1 MKILQHL
8 TLENLK
14 KNRLRTLVTLIG
26 IMLSVAL
33 FTAVTTSVSSLQSY
47 LVRRVIHAEG
57 SWHGAAANLDAQALA
72 ELRSQPQVR
81 QLAALRPLGYTAIE
95 GPANVYKPY
104 LYLVAMEPG
113 FSELMPVHLTRG
125 RLPETAGEVLVPDH
139 LLANGGVELALG
151 EALELAPGKR
161 FRDGEALDPSIPFTP
176 THPETILPGEPHSY
190 RVVGFYERPSFESY
204 SAPGYTLLTVA
215 PASDQGTHDVW
226 FTLDRPQDVY
236 EFNRT
241 QFPDQLT
248 RINDSLLRF
257 RGQSDENTLN
267 AVLYGL
273 VAILSGLIMFG
284 SIALIYNAFA
294 ISLTER
300 TRQFGLLRS
309 LGATKRQ
316 VRQSILLEGLMLSV
330 VGIPLGILLGLA
342 GISVTFHFSRDLFAQ
357 LGGLSNAIPLRLE
370 PDGASI
376 AISAGLSLITVLLSA
391 WIPSRRAARI
401 SPLEAI
407 RSNQDV
413 RLPKGKTPTHQ
424 GLTRLFGFPGSL
436 AAKNFRRDRRKYRAT
451 VISLFLSV
459 VLFIAASS
467 FTTYLTGSMSSV
479 LQPGG
484 YDLTYYQEAEEGTSV
499 IETQALL
506 AGTPG
511 VKGVVWEESSYYEP
525 LILPAGAVNGQYLAW
540 RDKVGALQPIP
551 GVTADGSMIAM
562 HLIFLDDEAFRQLL
576 AENGLNE
583 SEYMNAA
590 SPKALVHDRIT
601 LFDQAE
607 RRYYPFELLTGSIS
621 QAVRLSVKPDYRE
634 GYYFGGVME
643 AGCYVFYQET
653 SGENLSERL
662 LVAPEEVET
671 RQVLQLGARIR
682 EMPGIAYNFLGDELK
697 VIYPLSLKAM
707 VTGQAQAETPTRFYL
722 SAPDHQGVYQQLSAT
737 LRDEG
742 MDSTQLY
749 DEAAGR
755 QTQRAIS
762 TVVQIFSYGFISLI
776 SLIAAANV
784 FNTIHTNIG
793 LRRRE
798 FAMLRSVGMER
809 GSVRRMMACESL
821 LYGSKSLIWGLPAA
835 LVINWIIYRV
845 MRQGME
851 LTFQIPWSSGLIA
864 ILSVFAV
871 VAVSTVYAM
880 KQLAR
885 ESTAQAL
892 KNENL

>member
-47 LVRRVIHAEG
+47 LVRRVIHTEG

-81 QLAALRPLGYTAIE
+81 QLAALRPLGYTAID

-104 LYLVAMEPG
+104 LYLAAMEPG
-113 FSELMPVHLTRG
+113 FTDLMPVHLTRG
-125 RLPETAGEVLVPDH
+125 RLPEMAGEVLVPEH
-139 LLANGGVELALG
+139 LLANGGVELTLG
-151 EALELAPGKR
+151 QLLELAPGDR
-161 FRDGEALDPSIPFTP
+161 VSEGEALDMSVPLDPGR
-176 THPETILPGEPHSY
+176 PETILPGESGTY
-190 RVVGFYERPSFESY
+190 RVVGFYQRPAFESY
-204 SAPGYTLLTVA
+204 SAPGYTLLTAA

-226 FTLDRPQDVY
+226 FTLDRPQSVY

-241 QFPDQLT
+241 QFPDQRTDL
-248 RINDSLLRF
+248 NKDLLRV
-257 RGQSDENTLN
+257 RGESDDNTMT

-284 SIALIYNAFA
+284 SITLIYNAFA

-357 LGGLSNAIPLRLE
+357 LGGLSNTIPLRLE
-370 PDGASI
+370 PNGTAI
-376 AISAGLSLITVLLSA
+376 ALSAGLSLITILLSA

-407 RSNQDV
+407 RSNQDI
-413 RLPKGKTPTHQ
+413 RLPKGKITGHQ
-424 GLTRLFGFPGSL
+424 GLARLFGFPGIL

-467 FTTYLTGSMSSV
+467 FTTYLTGSMRSV
-479 LQPGG
+479 LQGDG
-484 YDLTYYQEAEEGTSV
+484 YDLIFYQVAGQEMPV
-499 IETQALL
+499 TQTRDLL
-506 AGTPG
+506 ESAPG
-511 VKGVVWEESSYYEP
+511 VEGVVCDQSSNYAP
-525 LILPAGAVNGQYLAW
+525 LILPAEAINPDYLAW
-540 RDKVGALQPIP
+540 RSRVGALEPIP
-551 GVTADGSMIAM
+551 GVTADGAMIAM
-562 HLIFLDDEAFRQLL
+562 HLIFLDDESFRQLL

-621 QAVRLSVKPDYRE
+621 QAVHLSVKPDYRE

-643 AGCYVFYQET
+643 AGSYVFYPEA

-682 EMPGIAYNFLGDELK
+682 EMPGIAYNTLGDELK

-707 VTGQAQAETPTRFYL
+707 VTGQAQVETPTRFYL
-722 SAPDHQGVYQQLSAT
+722 SAPDHQAVYQQLSAT